1 MNSGKIGSS
10 ADTQR
15 RRAFDRVIEAL
26 SDSSLDHVRS
36 STWDGASDLLGYYNR
51 LCGTVQ
57 EAMTGGDGEVVS
69 AGPGSDEAALPT
81 FDSVPLV
88 TVDEPV
94 EGSGIVDVLDSPI
107 EATSTMF
114 SSRAAIRSE
123 AHTSELQSLMRIS
136 YAVFCL
142 KKKTTK
148 QRKLYKY

>member
-1 MNSGKIGSS
+1 
-10 ADTQR
+10 
-15 RRAFDRVIEAL
+15 
-26 SDSSLDHVRS
+26 
-36 STWDGASDLLGYYNR
+36 
-51 LCGTVQ
+51 
-57 EAMTGGDGEVVS
+57 MTGGDGEVVS

-114 SSRAAIRSE
+114 SSRAAIGEGALKMMLSDASGSNDRSE
-123 AHTSELQSLMRIS
+123 EHTSELQSLMRIS

-142 KKKTTK
+142 KKKI
-148 QRKLYKY
+148 